1 MSPDIRKHDLPVN
14 DNDDRDL
21 RGRFASLKSSDVA
34 YAPAFA
40 GILRRAARPG
50 KPAWRRYVAALAV
63 LIVAALVVARFESR
77 KSSEPETLITEW
89 TSPTDFLL
97 ETPGHEVLEG
107 VPEILQLPMLDEWP
121 GATET
126 PATSPTP
133 QRKKA
138 S

>member
-1 MSPDIRKHDLPVN
+1 MTPNLPNNGNN
-14 DNDDRDL
+14 DNDL
-21 RGRFASLKSSDVA
+21 RERFASLRVGDA
-34 YAPAFA
+34 ARAPAFDN
-40 GILRRAARPG
+40 ILRRPTRPRRR
-50 KPAWRRYVAALAV
+50 AWLRYVAA
-63 LIVAALVVARFESR
+63 AALVIITAFALPKFESR